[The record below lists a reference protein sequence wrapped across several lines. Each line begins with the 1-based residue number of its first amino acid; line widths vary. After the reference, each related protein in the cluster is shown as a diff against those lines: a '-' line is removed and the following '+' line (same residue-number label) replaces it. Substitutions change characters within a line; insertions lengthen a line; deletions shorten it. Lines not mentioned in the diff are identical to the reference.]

1 MPHHQKKQRYA
12 ILKIDLISLFYKST
26 AIDKVKEVIKNNI
39 LQLIPS
45 ITPYI
50 NRFIKGFICMIIYV
64 ACWPI
69 LAFLA
74 GKLIPAIG
82 SGELSTVTNIIINS
96 LVVFLIQKTAQYGQ
110 DVYIAKPS
118 LEISEVMRQSLFS
131 KIHKIK
137 MNFINNISAGD
148 ITYRLTEDADRVSE
162 VIYKTF
168 QDTLP
173 CVLQLLAVIIYMFY
187 LDWSLTISTFI
198 LAPIIVLSVN
208 NFGKRVLIAS
218 EKSQE
223 STSDLAGLIGESI
236 NGISTIR
243 SFAAENWIK
252 GRFNT
257 RLRSNKQAKYKTL
270 KLLAIQHPIVGF
282 IEAFGILAILGLG
295 ALRINLGLLNSEE
308 FSSFFAAILMLIDP
322 ISHISTNFNEYKQAE
337 ASLKRLKKIN
347 MQPMEKDEWNLE
359 KISKI
364 KGKIEFNHVSF
375 EYKKDNE
382 VLKDITLKIS
392 KGQVIAFVG
401 SSGAGKS
408 TMMSLILKFISPK
421 IGDIYI
427 DDKNIRS
434 ISSIDIRSNIALVQ
448 QQPFLF
454 SGRIIDV
461 IKMGRDFSEDDVIK
475 SAKIA
480 NAHEFIL
487 KLPSKYETNIT
498 ERGSNFSG
506 GQIQRLAIARAILG
520 NPSILLLD
528 EATSALDSDSEAEV
542 QKGLNQAMNN
552 RTVIVV
558 AHRLSTTQGADK
570 IVVFDKGKIVD
581 SGKHIDLFNKDGIY
595 KELCEKQLI
604 KVT

>member
-347 MQPMEKDEWNLE
+347 MQPMEKDERNLE
-359 KISKI
+359 KIAKI
-364 KGKIEFNHVSF
+364 NGKIEFNHVSF

-461 IKMGRDFSEDDVIK
+461 IKMGRNYSEEDVIK

-552 RTVIVV
+552 RTVIIV

>member
-1 MPHHQKKQRYA
+1 MPHHQKKQGYA

-82 SGELSTVTNIIINS
+82 SGELTTVTNIIINS

-308 FSSFFAAILMLIDP
+308 FSSFFAGILMLIDP

-347 MQPMEKDEWNLE
+347 MQPMEKDEQNLE
-359 KISKI
+359 KIAKI
-364 KGKIEFNHVSF
+364 NGKIEFNHVSF

-552 RTVIVV
+552 RTVIIV

-581 SGKHIDLFNKDGIY
+581 SGKHIDLFNKNGIY

>member
-1 MPHHQKKQRYA
+1 
-12 ILKIDLISLFYKST
+12 
-26 AIDKVKEVIKNNI
+26 
-39 LQLIPS
+39 
-45 ITPYI
+45 
-50 NRFIKGFICMIIYV
+50 MIIYV

-82 SGELSTVTNIIINS
+82 SGDLSNVSNIIVNS
-96 LVVFLIQKTAQYGQ
+96 LVIFLIQKIAQFGQ
-110 DVYIAKPS
+110 DVFIAKPS
-118 LEISEVMRQSLFS
+118 LEISEVMRQKLFC
-131 KIHKIK
+131 KIHKIR
-137 MNFINNISAGD
+137 MNFISNISAGD

-173 CVLQLLAVIIYMFY
+173 CLLQLLAVIIYMFY
-187 LDWSLTISTFI
+187 LDWSLTLSTFI
-198 LAPIIVLSVN
+198 IAPIIVISVN
-208 NFGKRVLIAS
+208 TFGKRVLIAS

-243 SFAAENWIK
+243 AFAAENWISD
-252 GRFNT
+252 RFKK
-257 RLRSNKQAKYKTL
+257 RLRNNKKAKYKTL
-270 KLLAIQHPIVGF
+270 KLLAFQHPVVGF

-347 MQPMEKDEWNLE
+347 LEPIEEDEKNL
-359 KISKI
+359 KNISKI
-364 KGKIEFNHVSF
+364 YGKIEFNKVNF
-375 EYKKDNE
+375 EYKKNNK
-382 VLKDITLKIS
+382 VLNDINLKIS

-408 TMMSLILKFISPK
+408 TMMALILKFINPTA
-421 IGDIYI
+421 GQIYI
-427 DDKNIRS
+427 DDKEINT
-434 ISSIDIRSNIALVQ
+434 ISSIDIRSNIALVE

-454 SGRIIDV
+454 SGTINEV
-461 IKMGRDFSEDDVIK
+461 IKMGRKFKEDEVIN

-480 NAHEFIL
+480 NAHKFIQ
-487 KLPSKYETNIT
+487 KLPNKYQTKIS
-498 ERGSNFSG
+498 ERGTNLSG
-506 GQIQRLAIARAILG
+506 GQIQRIAIARAIVG

-542 QKGLNQAMNN
+542 QKGLTQAMNN
-552 RTVIVV
+552 RTVIVI
-558 AHRLSTTQGADK
+558 AHRLATIQGADK
-570 IVVFDKGKIVD
+570 IVVFDKGNIIA
-581 SGKHIDLFNKDGIY
+581 SGKHIDLLNKEGIY

-604 KVT
+604 KIE

>member
-82 SGELSTVTNIIINS
+82 SGELSTVTKIIINS

-223 STSDLAGLIGESI
+223 STSDLASLIGESI

-347 MQPMEKDEWNLE
+347 MQPMEKDERNLE
-359 KISKI
+359 KIAKI
-364 KGKIEFNHVSF
+364 NGKIEFNHVSF

-552 RTVIVV
+552 RTVIIV

>member
-1 MPHHQKKQRYA
+1 
-12 ILKIDLISLFYKST
+12 
-26 AIDKVKEVIKNNI
+26 
-39 LQLIPS
+39 
-45 ITPYI
+45 
-50 NRFIKGFICMIIYV
+50 MIIYV

-223 STSDLAGLIGESI
+223 STSDLASLIGESI

-347 MQPMEKDEWNLE
+347 MQPMEKDERNLE
-359 KISKI
+359 KIAKI
-364 KGKIEFNHVSF
+364 NGKIEFNHVSF

-552 RTVIVV
+552 RTVIIV

-581 SGKHIDLFNKDGIY
+581 SGKHIDLFNKNGIY